1 MEIFDICDDCEEYWF
16 HFNGGP
22 YDKKSIL
29 LDTSGT
35 IEFKVGSFK
44 GYCDQ
49 KMKWV
54 DTNG

>member
-35 IEFKVGSFK
+35 LEFKVGSFK
-44 GYCDQ
+44 GYYDQ

>member
-1 MEIFDICDDCEEYWF
+1 MKEYECI
-16 HFNGGP
+16 GGP
-22 YDKKSIL
+22 YDGSIL
-29 LDTSGT
+29 FLETPGT

-44 GYCDQ
+44 GYYDQ